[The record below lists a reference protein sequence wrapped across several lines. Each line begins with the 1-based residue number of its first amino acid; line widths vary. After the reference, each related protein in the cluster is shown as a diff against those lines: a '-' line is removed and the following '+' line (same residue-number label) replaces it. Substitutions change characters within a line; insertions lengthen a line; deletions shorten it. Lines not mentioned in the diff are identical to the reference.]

1 MQLIKISIL
10 GLLTFS
16 LTIDQSFADVLVY
29 QCTMKNGLINFTDK
43 PCKKDEKEKSR
54 EILKNLAMTHSVQPK
69 PITDDPVV
77 KKSEPKSS
85 QTIYSIVEE
94 RSVIRYQRPWHLDY
108 PQPIV
113 ILPYYQNNWPT
124 YSAQPL
130 LNPPLPFKPPL
141 TVQPFSR

>member
-1 MQLIKISIL
+1 MQLIQFSIL
-10 GLLTFS
+10 GLLVLS

-29 QCTMKNGLINFTDK
+29 QCKMKNGLINFTDK

-54 EILKNLAMTHSVQPK
+54 EIIKNLAMTHSVQPK

-77 KKSEPKSS
+77 KKSEPKNS

-94 RSVIRYQRPWHLDY
+94 RSVTRYRRAWPLDY

-113 ILPYYQNNWPT
+113 ILPYPQNSWPT

-141 TVQPFSR
+141 TAQPLSR